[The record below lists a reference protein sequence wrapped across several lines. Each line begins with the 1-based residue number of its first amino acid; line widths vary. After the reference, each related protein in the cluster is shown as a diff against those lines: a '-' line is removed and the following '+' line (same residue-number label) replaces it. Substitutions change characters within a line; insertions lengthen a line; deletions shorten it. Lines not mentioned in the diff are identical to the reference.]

1 MHCSQRLRR
10 AHVPRVKAALRN
22 SRGLTLVELMVTLA
36 VLAILL
42 SLAAPSFSSLLAS
55 TRMSSQT
62 NEFMGTL
69 NLARSEAVRRV
80 QPVSLRASDSDNYN
94 YSKGWTVFPDAD
106 GDGLAL
112 SGTNDAD
119 GKILREASAFNG
131 TVAIRRVTRS
141 AAPAPFTY
149 TTSTDTDRM
158 YLVFTSRGAIKPTT
172 AAFFKVC
179 DSAIASVKG
188 RIVQVNAVGKISLD
202 STSQTCP

>member
-1 MHCSQRLRR
+1 M
-10 AHVPRVKAALRN
+10 
-22 SRGLTLVELMVTLA
+22 VELMVTLA

-62 NEFMGTL
+62 NEFMGAL

-106 GDGLAL
+106 GDGAAL
-112 SGTNDAD
+112 SGTSDAD
-119 GKILREASAFNG
+119 GKILREASALNG
-131 TVAIRRVTRS
+131 TVTVRRVTRS
-141 AAPAPFTY
+141 AAPFTY
-149 TTSTDTDRM
+149 TTATDADRM
-158 YLVFTSRGAIKPTT
+158 HLVFTSRGAIKPTT

>member
-1 MHCSQRLRR
+1 MHCSQRLRCAR
-10 AHVPRVKAALRN
+10 VPRVNAALRN

-62 NEFMGTL
+62 NEFMGAL

-106 GDGLAL
+106 GDGAAL
-112 SGTNDAD
+112 SGTSDAD
-119 GKILREASAFNG
+119 GKILREASALNG
-131 TVAIRRVTRS
+131 TVTVRRVTRS
-141 AAPAPFTY
+141 AAPFTY
-149 TTSTDTDRM
+149 TTATDADRM
-158 YLVFTSRGAIKPTT
+158 HLVFTSRGAIKPTT

-188 RIVQVNAVGKISLD
+188 RIVQVNVVGKISLD

>member
-1 MHCSQRLRR
+1 MHRSQRLRC
-10 AHVPRVKAALRN
+10 AQVPRVKAAFGN

-62 NEFMGTL
+62 NEFMGAL

-106 GDGLAL
+106 GDGAAL
-112 SGTNDAD
+112 SGTSDAD
-119 GKILREASAFNG
+119 GKILREASALNG
-131 TVAIRRVTRS
+131 TVTVRRVTRS
-141 AAPAPFTY
+141 AAPFTY
-149 TTSTDTDRM
+149 TTATDADRM
-158 YLVFTSRGAIKPTT
+158 HLVFTSRGAIKPTT

-188 RIVQVNAVGKISLD
+188 RIVQVNVVGKISLD

>member
-1 MHCSQRLRR
+1 MHRTQRLRC
-10 AHVPRVKAALRN
+10 AHVPRVNAALRN

-62 NEFMGTL
+62 NEFMGAL

-106 GDGLAL
+106 GDGAAL
-112 SGTNDAD
+112 SGTSDAD
-119 GKILREASAFNG
+119 GKILREASALNG
-131 TVAIRRVTRS
+131 TVTVRRVTRS
-141 AAPAPFTY
+141 AAPFTY
-149 TTSTDTDRM
+149 TTATDTDRM
-158 YLVFTSRGAIKPTT
+158 HLVFTSRGAIKPTT

-188 RIVQVNAVGKISLD
+188 RIVQVNVVGKISLD

>member
-1 MHCSQRLRR
+1 MHRTQRLRC
-10 AHVPRVKAALRN
+10 AHVPRVNAAVGN

-62 NEFMGTL
+62 NEFMGAL

-106 GDGLAL
+106 ADGAAL

-119 GKILREASAFNG
+119 GKILREASALNG
-131 TVAIRRVTRS
+131 TVTVRRVTRS
-141 AAPAPFTY
+141 AAPFTY
-149 TTSTDTDRM
+149 TTATDADRM
-158 YLVFTSRGAIKPTT
+158 HLVFTSRGAIKPTT

-188 RIVQVNAVGKISLD
+188 RIVQVNVVGKISLD